1 MFYTAGKRQSTPHVD
16 LQAEGGRDCP
26 FCFTPSF
33 RRSTPK
39 RICLGI
45 ARRGIVPSGFGDF
58 LLLLAGRLRRLLGA
72 LWDTTPPDSTGR
84 RGNADLLVG
93 RLLGARSHDVINF
106 PTLCLLSTRLDN
118 TSWHNAANFVRL
130 LLGPFGN
137 GTLSKHLTNKRNRP
151 LITVVGETRSILFFF
166 PFASRPD
173 VADNREEY
181 RGFCAKPKTRRGKG
195 RPNSWHEAL
204 RPLRRLSF
212 FHPCVPALPGW
223 PRRIHTPRATP
234 NPPHNS
240 PCTTQ
245 VPSTYPGRRRRPR
258 PSPDSRIRH

>member
-1 MFYTAGKRQSTPHVD
+1 MHTAGKRQSTPHVD

-84 RGNADLLVG
+84 RGKADSLVG
-93 RLLGARSHDVINF
+93 RLLGAALTTS
-106 PTLCLLSTRLDN
+106 STSPPSAFFRFGS
-118 TSWHNAANFVRL
+118 TTPPGITRAIFVRL
-130 LLGPFGN
+130 LLGPLET
-137 GTLSKHLTNKRNRP
+137 GTLSKHSTDKRNRP
-151 LITVVGETRSILFFF
+151 LVTVVGETRPILFFF

-173 VADNREEY
+173 VADNREAD
-181 RGFCAKPKTRRGKG
+181 RGSREAKNEAEKREAH
-195 RPNSWHEAL
+195 SWHEDFDREEAL
-204 RPLRRLSF
+204 FSSIRSQGRI
-212 FHPCVPALPGW
+212 GW
-223 PRRIHTPRATP
+223 PGCIHTLGRPQL
-234 NPPHNS
+234 PPPAIS